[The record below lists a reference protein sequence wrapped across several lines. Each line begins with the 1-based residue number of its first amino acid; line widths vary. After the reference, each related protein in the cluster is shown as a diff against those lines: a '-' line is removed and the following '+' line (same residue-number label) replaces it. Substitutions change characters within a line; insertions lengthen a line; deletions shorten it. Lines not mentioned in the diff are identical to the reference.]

1 MFPNINESESR
12 REDDI
17 IFTSEHSRMQPQ
29 AAEEIVM
36 SPDIIICDWN
46 GTLIEYPDERPV
58 LENTARDVFKASFPF
73 HPFRMARIFRARREL
88 EELYK
93 RGRSNAEAD
102 FIRALFRI
110 YNERI
115 IEGMPASVI
124 LRSIERY
131 ACKRQTQAKLEHR
144 VLRPIRECHKAGKTT
159 GIFSAG
165 YGYGI
170 ERILTV
176 AGYAECFDFIEADKL
191 KANRRESIGFGLD
204 IYKKKPQFLLKLL
217 KDKNLDARRVAYLG
231 DSEDDEGCFEI
242 VGYPVIAFL
251 ASDELKQK
259 FALKYKA
266 FVPKDEEDLANYL
279 KRA

>member
-1 MFPNINESESR
+1 MPL
-12 REDDI
+12 D
-17 IFTSEHSRMQPQ
+17 
-29 AAEEIVM
+29 V
-36 SPDIIICDWN
+36 IICDWN

-102 FIRALFRI
+102 FIRALFRV

-115 IEGMPASVI
+115 IEGVPVSVI

-131 ACKRQTQAKLEHR
+131 ARKQQTQAKLELR
-144 VLRPIRECHKAGKTT
+144 VLRPIRECHQAGKTT

-170 ERILTV
+170 EKILAV
-176 AGYAECFDFIEADKL
+176 GGYAECFDFIEADKF
-191 KANRRESIGFGLD
+191 KTSRGEAIGFGLD

-217 KDKNLDARRVAYLG
+217 KDRNMDASRVAYLG

>member
-1 MFPNINESESR
+1 MPL
-12 REDDI
+12 D
-17 IFTSEHSRMQPQ
+17 
-29 AAEEIVM
+29 V
-36 SPDIIICDWN
+36 IICDWN

-88 EELYK
+88 EELYE

-115 IEGMPASVI
+115 IESVPASIV
-124 LRSIERY
+124 LSSIEKY
-131 ACKRQTQAKLEHR
+131 ARKQQTQAKLEHR
-144 VLRPIRECHKAGKTT
+144 VLRPVRECHQAGKTT

-165 YGYGI
+165 YGDGI
-170 ERILTV
+170 ARILATG
-176 AGYAECFDFIEADKL
+176 GYAECFDFIEADKL
-191 KANRRESIGFGLD
+191 KATRGEAIGFGLD

-217 KDKNLDARRVAYLG
+217 QDKNLDARRVAYLG
-231 DSEDDEGCFEI
+231 DSEDDEGCFEM
-242 VGYPVIAFL
+242 VGYPVMAFL

-259 FALKYKA
+259 FSLKYKA
-266 FVPKDEEDLANYL
+266 FVPQNERDLEDYL
-279 KRA
+279 SCR

>member
-1 MFPNINESESR
+1 MP
-12 REDDI
+12 
-17 IFTSEHSRMQPQ
+17 
-29 AAEEIVM
+29 
-36 SPDIIICDWN
+36 PDVIICDWN

-73 HPFRMARIFRARREL
+73 HPLRMARIFRARREL

-102 FIRALFRI
+102 FIRALFRV

-115 IEGMPASVI
+115 IEGVPVPVI
-124 LRSIERY
+124 LRSIEKY
-131 ACKRQTQAKLEHR
+131 ARKRQTQAKLEYR
-144 VLRPIRECHKAGKTT
+144 VLRPIRECHQAGKTT

-170 ERILTV
+170 EKILAA

-191 KANRRESIGFGLD
+191 KANRGEAIGFGLN

-217 KDKNLDARRVAYLG
+217 KDRNIDASRVAYLG
-231 DSEDDEGCFEI
+231 DNEDEEGCFEI
-242 VGYPVIAFL
+242 VGYPVVAFL
-251 ASDELKQK
+251 APDELKQR
-259 FALKYKA
+259 FALKYRA
-266 FVPKDEEDLANYL
+266 FVPKDEKDLADYL

>member
-1 MFPNINESESR
+1 MP
-12 REDDI
+12 
-17 IFTSEHSRMQPQ
+17 
-29 AAEEIVM
+29 
-36 SPDIIICDWN
+36 PDVIICDWN

-73 HPFRMARIFRARREL
+73 HPLRMARIFRARREL

-102 FIRALFRI
+102 FIRALFRV

-115 IEGMPASVI
+115 IEGVPVPVI
-124 LRSIERY
+124 LRSIEKY
-131 ACKRQTQAKLEHR
+131 ARKRQTQAKLEYR
-144 VLRPIRECHKAGKTT
+144 VLRPIRECHQAGKTT

-170 ERILTV
+170 EKILAA

-191 KANRRESIGFGLD
+191 KANRGEAIGFGLD

-217 KDKNLDARRVAYLG
+217 KDRNIDASRVAYLG
-231 DSEDDEGCFEI
+231 DNEDEEGCFEI
-242 VGYPVIAFL
+242 VGYPVVAFL
-251 ASDELKQK
+251 APDELKQR
-259 FALKYKA
+259 FALKYRA
-266 FVPKDEEDLANYL
+266 FVPKDEKDLANYL
-279 KRA
+279 KGA

>member
-1 MFPNINESESR
+1 MP
-12 REDDI
+12 
-17 IFTSEHSRMQPQ
+17 
-29 AAEEIVM
+29 
-36 SPDIIICDWN
+36 PDFIICDWN

-110 YNERI
+110 YNQRI
-115 IEGMPASVI
+115 IEGVPTSVI
-124 LRSIERY
+124 LRSIEKY
-131 ACKRQTQAKLEHR
+131 ARKRQTQAKLEHR
-144 VLRPIRECHKAGKTT
+144 VLRPIQELHQAGKAT

-170 ERILTV
+170 EKILAV

-191 KANRRESIGFGLD
+191 KANRGEAIGFGLD

-217 KDKNLDARRVAYLG
+217 QEKNIDASKVAYLG

-242 VGYPVIAFL
+242 VGYPVVAFL
-251 ASDELKQK
+251 APDELKQR

-266 FVPKDEEDLANYL
+266 FVPKDEKDLADYL
-279 KRA
+279 SCK

>member
-1 MFPNINESESR
+1 MP
-12 REDDI
+12 
-17 IFTSEHSRMQPQ
+17 
-29 AAEEIVM
+29 
-36 SPDIIICDWN
+36 PDVIICDWN

-73 HPFRMARIFRARREL
+73 HPLRMARIFRARREL

-93 RGRSNAEAD
+93 KGRSNAEAD
-102 FIRALFRI
+102 FIRALFRV

-115 IEGMPASVI
+115 IEGVPVPVI
-124 LRSIERY
+124 LRSIEKY
-131 ACKRQTQAKLEHR
+131 ARKRQTQAKLEYR
-144 VLRPIRECHKAGKTT
+144 VLRPIRECHQAGKTT

-170 ERILTV
+170 EKILAA

-191 KANRRESIGFGLD
+191 KANRGEAIGFGLN

-217 KDKNLDARRVAYLG
+217 KDRNIDASRMAYLG
-231 DSEDDEGCFEI
+231 DNEDEEGCFEI
-242 VGYPVIAFL
+242 VGYPVVAFL
-251 ASDELKQK
+251 APDELKQR
-259 FALKYKA
+259 FALKYRA
-266 FVPKDEEDLANYL
+266 FVPKYEKDLADYL

>member
-1 MFPNINESESR
+1 MP
-12 REDDI
+12 
-17 IFTSEHSRMQPQ
+17 
-29 AAEEIVM
+29 
-36 SPDIIICDWN
+36 PDVIICDWN
-46 GTLIEYPDERPV
+46 GTLIEYRDERPV

-73 HPFRMARIFRARREL
+73 HPLRMARIFRARRDL

-102 FIRALFRI
+102 FIRALFRV

-115 IEGMPASVI
+115 IEGVPVPVI
-124 LRSIERY
+124 LRSIEKY
-131 ACKRQTQAKLEHR
+131 ARKRQTQAKLEYR
-144 VLRPIRECHKAGKTT
+144 VLRPIRECHQAGKTT

-170 ERILTV
+170 EKILAA

-191 KANRRESIGFGLD
+191 KANRGEAIGFGLN

-217 KDKNLDARRVAYLG
+217 KDRNIDASRVAYLG

-242 VGYPVIAFL
+242 VGYPVVAFL
-251 ASDELKQK
+251 APDELKQR
-259 FALKYKA
+259 FALKYRA
-266 FVPKDEEDLANYL
+266 FVPKDEKDLANYF
-279 KRA
+279 KGA

>member
-1 MFPNINESESR
+1 MP
-12 REDDI
+12 
-17 IFTSEHSRMQPQ
+17 
-29 AAEEIVM
+29 
-36 SPDIIICDWN
+36 PDVIICDWN

-73 HPFRMARIFRARREL
+73 HPLRMARIFRARREL

-102 FIRALFRI
+102 FIRALFRV

-115 IEGMPASVI
+115 IEGVPVPVI
-124 LRSIERY
+124 LRSIEKY
-131 ACKRQTQAKLEHR
+131 ARKRQTQAKLEYR
-144 VLRPIRECHKAGKTT
+144 VLRPIRECHQAGKTT

-170 ERILTV
+170 EKILAA

-191 KANRRESIGFGLD
+191 KANRGEAIGFGLD

-217 KDKNLDARRVAYLG
+217 KDSNIDASRVAYLG
-231 DSEDDEGCFEI
+231 DNEDEEGCFEI
-242 VGYPVIAFL
+242 VRYPVVAFL
-251 ASDELKQK
+251 APDELKQR
-259 FALKYKA
+259 FALKYRA
-266 FVPKDEEDLANYL
+266 FVPKDEKDLANYL
-279 KRA
+279 KGK

>member
-1 MFPNINESESR
+1 MP
-12 REDDI
+12 
-17 IFTSEHSRMQPQ
+17 
-29 AAEEIVM
+29 
-36 SPDIIICDWN
+36 PDVIICDWN

-73 HPFRMARIFRARREL
+73 HPLRMARIFRARREL

-102 FIRALFRI
+102 FIRALFRV

-115 IEGMPASVI
+115 IEGVPVPVI
-124 LRSIERY
+124 LRSIEKY
-131 ACKRQTQAKLEHR
+131 ARKRQTQAKLEYR
-144 VLRPIRECHKAGKTT
+144 VLRPIRECHQAGKTT

-170 ERILTV
+170 EKILAA

-191 KANRRESIGFGLD
+191 KANRGEAIGFGLD

-217 KDKNLDARRVAYLG
+217 KDRNIDASRVAYLG
-231 DSEDDEGCFEI
+231 DNEDEEGCFEI
-242 VGYPVIAFL
+242 VGYPVVAFL
-251 ASDELKQK
+251 APDELKQR
-259 FALKYKA
+259 FALKYRA
-266 FVPKDEEDLANYL
+266 FVPKYEKDLANYL
-279 KRA
+279 SCK